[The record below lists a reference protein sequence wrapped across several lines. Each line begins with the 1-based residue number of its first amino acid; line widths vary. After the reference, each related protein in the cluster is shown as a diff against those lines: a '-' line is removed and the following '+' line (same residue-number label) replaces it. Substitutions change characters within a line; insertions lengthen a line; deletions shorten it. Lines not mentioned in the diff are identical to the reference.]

1 MLLHNGAECFLLPVI
16 FLNIIANTPLF
27 FKNLPYTNLVIGLLA
42 YPFIRRISCREIAM
56 EGMRMK
62 KLWVVLSILLLL
74 STLVWGVSAEG
85 LDVQA
90 KSALLM
96 DVATGTILYE
106 KNAHEPLPPASV
118 TKVMT
123 MLLIM
128 EAIDSGAVSYSDT
141 VTTSETAAAKG
152 GSQVFLKVGETMS
165 VSEMLKSIA
174 VSSANDCAC
183 AMAEHIAGSE
193 AAFVE
198 RMNER
203 AKELGLNDTHFVNCT
218 GLDDGP
224 DAANHRTSAHDIAV
238 MSRELLARHPDITK
252 YTTIWMDTRRGGAF
266 GLSNTNKLIRFYP
279 GATGL
284 KTGFTSTAGY
294 CLSATAKRE
303 DLELIAVVMGCESS
317 QKRSA
322 DCKTL
327 LDYGY
332 ANYSVVR
339 PGLKEGRTVAV
350 HLGKEAT
357 VPVELVDRREILV
370 DKAKRTSLS
379 AKVELVQMVPAPVK
393 KGQNLGTIKVYAD
406 EKMLIQLPLVA
417 GAAVEKLSFWDVY
430 KIVLRRVALA
440 QPAA

>member
-1 MLLHNGAECFLLPVI
+1 MKRIPALLLAAVLAISLLPRRAFAVNLE
-16 FLNIIANTPLF
+16 LN
-27 FKNLPYTNLVIGLLA
+27 
-42 YPFIRRISCREIAM
+42 
-56 EGMRMK
+56 
-62 KLWVVLSILLLL
+62 
-74 STLVWGVSAEG
+74 
-85 LDVQA
+85 A
-90 KSALLM
+90 KSAVLM
-96 DVATGTILYE
+96 DVATGTVLFE
-106 KNAHEPLPPASV
+106 KDCHERLAPASV

-128 EAIDSGAVSYSDT
+128 EAVDSGKIQLTDQ
-141 VTTSETAAAKG
+141 VTASEAAAAKG
-152 GSQVFLKVGETMS
+152 GSQIYLKVGETMP
-165 VSEMLKSIA
+165 VSDMLKSIA

-183 AMAEHIAGSE
+183 AMAELLAGSE
-193 AAFVE
+193 SAFVE
-198 RMNER
+198 QMNKR
-203 AKELGLNDTHFVNCT
+203 AEELGMADTHFVNCT
-218 GLDDGP
+218 GLDDSP
-224 DAANHRTSAHDIAV
+224 EAKDHRTSAYDIAL
-238 MSRELLARHPDITK
+238 MSRELLKNHPDIKK
-252 YTTIWMDTRRGGAF
+252 YTTIWMDTVRNGAF
-266 GLSNTNKLIRFYP
+266 GLSNTNKLIRFYS

-284 KTGFTSTAGY
+284 KTGYTTGAGY
-294 CLSATAKRE
+294 CLSASAKRE
-303 DLELIAVVMGCESS
+303 GMELIAVVMGCESS